1 LLPVPI
7 EAPGQRSL
15 PTPAPAPGFAPR
27 AEPPSEAG
35 RIARA
40 AGLISLGNVASRIL
54 GLLRETVKADYFG
67 AVGAV
72 DAFNVASIVPTMMY
86 DLLIGG
92 MVSSALVPVFS
103 EYLTQGDR
111 DELWRLA
118 SALLGLATVIMAL
131 FVLIIELAAPQ
142 IAYIVSSGS
151 TPETLALTARLLRIT
166 APALVFLGV
175 SGVLSGLLYALK
187 RFAFPAFTAAIFNA
201 AIVLVTLLVGRRWGI
216 GAMAVGLLI
225 GALGQVAL
233 QLPGLRDAH
242 LGLGGLRAWRHPG
255 LGRIAA
261 LYAPIVLGLAVDTLI
276 SRPYSYN
283 LASQTGEGGISWM
296 QYATILIQFPQG
308 LVATATS
315 LAVLP
320 TLAGHAA
327 NAANGDDLARFRATL
342 AGGLRLVTVLIV
354 PAAVGL
360 FVLAR
365 PVVAL
370 LFEHGEFG
378 VHDTLVTAW
387 ALRLYLIGLPF
398 AGVDLLLVMA
408 FYARQDTLTPA
419 LIGIGTIVIYMLTAT
434 LLLPWLGLFSLMV
447 ADSFKHLLHAAISG
461 LILRRRLGG
470 LNRHRVGQAVSV
482 ALAASAAMGGVTW
495 GVLWLVEGLPAGAWR
510 ELTAVAGP
518 GLAGLGVY
526 AALIWASGMDEARLL
541 REALSRRLVR

>member
-1 LLPVPI
+1 VPI
-7 EAPGQRSL
+7 EAPIQRSL

-27 AEPPSEAG
+27 AEPPSETG

-40 AGLISLGNVASRIL
+40 AGLISLGNIASRIL
-54 GLLRETVKADYFG
+54 GLVRETVKADFFG

-103 EYLTQGDR
+103 EYLAQDNR

-118 SALLGLATVIMAL
+118 SALLGLATVTMAL

-187 RFAFPAFTAAIFNA
+187 RFAFPAFTAAVFNA

-225 GALGQVAL
+225 GALGQVTL
-233 QLPGLRDAH
+233 QLPGLRDAR
-242 LGLGGLRAWRHPG
+242 LGLGGWRAWRHPG
-255 LGRIAA
+255 LGRIAG
-261 LYAPIVLGLAVDTLI
+261 LYVPIVLGLAVDTLI

-296 QYATILIQFPQG
+296 QYATILVQFPQG

-320 TLAGHAA
+320 TLAGHATDERV
-327 NAANGDDLARFRATL
+327 NGDDPARFRATL

-360 FVLAR
+360 FVLAG
-365 PVVAL
+365 PIVAL

-378 VHDTLVTAW
+378 AHDTLVTAW
-387 ALRLYLIGLPF
+387 ALRLYLVGLPF
-398 AGVDLLLVMA
+398 AAVDLLLVMA

-419 LIGIGTIVIYMLTAT
+419 LIGTGTIVIYMLTAT
-434 LLLPWLGLFSLMV
+434 LLLPRLGLFSLMV
-447 ADSFKHLLHAAISG
+447 ADSLKHLLHAAISG

-470 LNRHRVGQAVSV
+470 LNQHGVGRAVGV

-510 ELTAVAGP
+510 ELAAVAGP
-518 GLAGLGVY
+518 GLAGLCVY

-541 REALSRRLVR
+541 REALSRRLAH